1 MRITVGRINIRM
13 FLFLIFVM
21 FIAYSRYQKS
31 ENVGDLMVAVEGS
44 LILVALFLKRS
55 EIRTVSYAFVIYVLS
70 VISRLAQSYYLTR
83 GIEGEAKV
91 MVYRELGTAL
101 FLALIIANDSKE
113 KFYLLLRNVG
123 IFNAFAGC
131 VEFFTRSCWFS
142 RFITLANHQYMFQNA
157 GTERWRVRTM
167 FLHPLVCA
175 VFTLVT
181 WVILIYMPCR
191 NKWIQILSQIAVIIC
206 LIGTKARS
214 SWISLAVV
222 CMMIFFVRQIKG
234 KIELSREFIYRM
246 GLAAVLIILLIV
258 FFGDSIANLFEVVLN
273 RLVSAMSIKD
283 VGHYNRVTMFKFG
296 LEEFNKA
303 PMKNKLL
310 GFGPDY
316 AINMLKAHPI
326 RGWNKA
332 VDNTYVT
339 LLLNYGLLGLLLHL
353 TVLFYSIRN
362 MFKTKSMISEMCAI
376 GVISIFIS
384 AFFYEMYSW
393 FTVTVCFSM
402 LLLGQVDRQRE
413 LVREKKRAQW
423 KVVSVHG

>member
-1 MRITVGRINIRM
+1 MRITLGRINIRM
-13 FLFLIFVM
+13 ILFFVFVM
-21 FIAYSRYQKS
+21 FIAYSRYQRS
-31 ENVGDLMVAVEGS
+31 ENVGDLMVVVEGC

-55 EIRTVSYAFVIYVLS
+55 EIKTMSYAFNMYILFI
-70 VISRLAQSYYLTR
+70 ISRLAQSYYLTK

-91 MVYRELGTAL
+91 IVYRELGTAV

-142 RFITLANHQYMFQNA
+142 RFITVANHQYMLQNA

-191 NKWIQILSQIAVIIC
+191 NRWIQILSQMAVIVC

-214 SWISLAVV
+214 SWISLVVV
-222 CMMIFFVRQIKG
+222 CIMIFFVRQVKG
-234 KIELSREFIYRM
+234 KSELSRGAIYRL
-246 GLAAVLIILLIV
+246 GLAAVVMILMIV
-258 FFGDSIANLFEVVLN
+258 FFGDSIASLLEVVIN
-273 RLVSAMSIKD
+273 RLVSALSIKD

-296 LEEFNKA
+296 LQEFNKA
-303 PMKNKLL
+303 PLKNKLL

-339 LLLNYGLLGLLLHL
+339 LLLNYGLMGLLMHL
-353 TVLFYSIRN
+353 IVLCYSVRN
-362 MFKTKSMISEMCAI
+362 MLKT
-376 GVISIFIS
+376 
-384 AFFYEMYSW
+384 
-393 FTVTVCFSM
+393 
-402 LLLGQVDRQRE
+402 
-413 LVREKKRAQW
+413 
-423 KVVSVHG
+423 